1 MPSRILKLRRPDR
14 CAHCATQL
22 AAGSQAHWDAD
33 ARVVTCLS
41 CLVPP
46 APPSPA
52 PAPAPAPAPQQ
63 RIDRGVAGGS
73 ALREHERRKRNR
85 EQRTRQAHPHIGGLL
100 LALRDEPQHELA
112 FLRGAR
118 GEAAVAGS
126 LEARTAGGPTVLLH
140 DRRMPRGRGNID
152 HLAISANGIF
162 VIDAKDWKGKV
173 SVSTPLFGNSKLL
186 IAGRD
191 RTNIIDGL
199 DRQVAA
205 VENALGNAARSWP
218 IQGVLCFT
226 KADLPMLVLGTTKMR
241 SHLLLYRKALAKRL
255 NASGPFTLTQIDSM
269 ARALAE
275 AFPPA

>member
-1 MPSRILKLRRPDR
+1 MPSRILKLRRPDQ
-14 CAHCATQL
+14 CAHCATDL
-22 AAGSQAHWDAD
+22 AAGSQAYWDSD
-33 ARVVTCLS
+33 ARAVTCLS

-52 PAPAPAPAPQQ
+52 PTPAPQQ
-63 RIDRGVAGGS
+63 PINRGTAGAS
-73 ALREHERRKRNR
+73 ALREHERRKHNR

-112 FLRGAR
+112 FLRGGR

-140 DRRMPRGRGNID
+140 DRRMPRGRGNVD
-152 HLAISANGIF
+152 HLAISPNGIF

-173 SVSTPLFGNSKLL
+173 SVSTPLFGKSKLL

-191 RTNIIDGL
+191 RTKLLDGL

-205 VENALGNAARSWP
+205 VENALGDAARSWP

-226 KADLPMLVLGTTKMR
+226 KADLPMLGLGTTKMR
-241 SHLLLYRKALAKRL
+241 SHLLLYRKAMAKRL
-255 NASGPFTLTQIDSM
+255 NASGPFTLAQIDAT
-269 ARALAE
+269 ARALA
-275 AFPPA
+275 AALPPA

>member
-33 ARVVTCLS
+33 ARAVTCLS

-46 APPSPA
+46 TRPA
-52 PAPAPAPAPQQ
+52 PTPTPAPQQ
-63 RIDRGVAGGS
+63 PIDRGVAGAS
-73 ALREHERRKRNR
+73 ALREHERRKHNR
-85 EQRTRQAHPHIGGLL
+85 EQRTRQAHPHIGGLPF
-100 LALRDEPQHELA
+100 ALRDEPQHELA

-126 LEARTAGGPTVLLH
+126 LEARTAGGATVLLH
-140 DRRMPRGRGNID
+140 DRRMPRGHGNID
-152 HLAISANGIF
+152 HLAVSPNGIF

-173 SVSTPLFGNSKLL
+173 SVSTPLFGKPKLL
-186 IAGRD
+186 IGGRD
-191 RTNIIDGL
+191 RTKLIDGL
-199 DRQVAA
+199 DRQVAT
-205 VENALGNAARSWP
+205 VELALGDAARSWP
-218 IQGVLCFT
+218 IHGVLCFT
-226 KADLPMLVLGTTKMR
+226 KADLPMLGLGTTKMR

-255 NASGPFTLTQIDSM
+255 NASGPFTLAQIDAM
-269 ARALAE
+269 ARALAA